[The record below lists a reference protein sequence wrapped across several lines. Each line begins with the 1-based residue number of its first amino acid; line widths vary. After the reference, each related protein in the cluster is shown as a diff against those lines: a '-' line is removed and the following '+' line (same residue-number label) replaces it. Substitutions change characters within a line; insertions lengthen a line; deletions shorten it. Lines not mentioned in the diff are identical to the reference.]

1 MQEMLRCAWVG
12 MQLKC
17 PVCGTGRI
25 YRSFWQMNE
34 SCPSCGVVFER
45 EEGDFLGAMVVAYSV
60 TAVLVGAG
68 VIAVEMVTH
77 LDPMLH
83 VLLWSVVGTVFLILT
98 YRNMKGIWLGI
109 LHVMVG
115 LRAR

>member
-1 MQEMLRCAWVG
+1 

-17 PVCGTGRI
+17 PACRAGRV
-25 YRSFWQMNE
+25 YRNLTE
-34 SCPSCGVVFER
+34 IHHACPACGVVFER
-45 EEGDFLGAMVVAYSV
+45 EEGDFLGAIVVAYSI
-60 TAVLVGAG
+60 TAVLVGVG
-68 VIAVEMVTH
+68 VTAVEMLTD

-83 VLLWSVVGTVFLILT
+83 VLLWSLATTLFLFLT

-115 LRAR
+115 LRAQ

>member
-1 MQEMLRCAWVG
+1 MWEMLRCAWTG

-17 PVCGTGRI
+17 PACKAGRV
-25 YRSFWQMNE
+25 YRNLTEMHHA
-34 SCPSCGVVFER
+34 CPACGVVFER
-45 EEGDFLGAMVVAYSV
+45 EEGDFLGAIVVAYSI
-60 TAVLVGAG
+60 TAVLVAVG
-68 VIAVEMVTH
+68 VTAVEMLTD

-83 VLLWSVVGTVFLILT
+83 VLLWSLATTLFLFFT

-115 LRAR
+115 LRIR